1 MRSALP
7 FILVALALF
16 AAACVAYIA
25 WEFSSGKSQP
35 EPRQSGKDADDAG

>member
-7 FILVALALF
+7 FILVALAIF

-35 EPRQSGKDADDAG
+35 EPDEAGQDSNDAH